1 MAESPKIAVIDDDE
15 SVRDAL
21 QSFLKSVGFRAES
34 FASAAEF
41 LKSGQ
46 LLGLAC
52 LILDVRM
59 PGMSGIELQD
69 RLIASHDGVPIIFI
83 SAHADEDARAR
94 ALASGAIAFLAK
106 PFSDKALLDLAVKL
120 NNHPKDVGAAD
131 IDALR
136 AHSFGDQHI
145 LEMVIMVG
153 LAKFSNFV
161 AFGLGT
167 VPDFDASQVTGHLG
181 SEKKLN
187 PLPNTLPLIDDE
199 DVDLVHR
206 TRSGRLDAFDE
217 LVRRHQQR
225 IYRTLM
231 AITRNPDEA
240 EDGTEAQEDR

>member
-41 LKSGQ
+41 LSSGQ

-94 ALASGAIAFLAK
+94 ALASGAIAFLVK
-106 PFSDKALLDLAVKL
+106 PFSDKALLDAIDVAV
-120 NNHPKDVGAAD
+120 
-131 IDALR
+131 R
-136 AHSFGDQHI
+136 
-145 LEMVIMVG
+145 
-153 LAKFSNFV
+153 
-161 AFGLGT
+161 
-167 VPDFDASQVTGHLG
+167 
-181 SEKKLN
+181 
-187 PLPNTLPLIDDE
+187 LP
-199 DVDLVHR
+199 
-206 TRSGRLDAFDE
+206 RS
-217 LVRRHQQR
+217 
-225 IYRTLM
+225 
-231 AITRNPDEA
+231 
-240 EDGTEAQEDR
+240 